1 MSLVYEM
8 AVQPFLEFAFLR
20 RALVAVLALAVAA
33 GPIGTL
39 LILRRM
45 SLVGDAMSHAV
56 LPGAA
61 IGFLLAGLSL
71 PWMSLGGAI
80 AGLTVA
86 LLAGFVTRATSLR
99 EDASFATFYIL
110 SIAAGV
116 MIVSLSGSSVDLLH
130 VLFGSILAV
139 DGPALLLV
147 AGIVSVT
154 LLAVA
159 LLYRPLVAASA
170 DPDFL
175 RARGGGEGVLHAAF
189 LVLLVLNLVAAFQ
202 ALGTLLAIGLLMLPA
217 AGARFWVRSLPR
229 LMLLSSAFAA
239 LSGYAGL
246 VISYAADLPSGP
258 SIVLSAGALYL
269 LSLVVGPVG
278 GLRQRYF

>member
-1 MSLVYEM
+1 MSWLYDM
-8 AVQPFLEFAFLR
+8 ALQPFAEFGFLR
-20 RALVAVLALAVAA
+20 RALVAVLALAIAA

-86 LLAGFVTRATSLR
+86 LLAGFVTRATPLR

-116 MIVSLSGSSVDLLH
+116 MIVSLSGSNVDLLH

-139 DGPALLLV
+139 DRPALLLV

-175 RARGGGEGVLHAAF
+175 RARGGREGMLHAAF

-217 AGARFWVRSLPR
+217 AAARFWVRTLPR
-229 LMLLSSAFAA
+229 LMLLSSAIAA
-239 LSGYAGL
+239 VSGYAGL

-278 GLRQRYF
+278 GLRRRYL